1 MIFDPPDSDVAELFD
16 AAELIVFKSFRLSNF
31 TALSELPVHRIALWK
46 KLKSRDALAPI
57 KSFDDK
63 HALRVW
69 TSKLERAVEIQAM
82 VRETEDEIRGLMQ
95 RWFPEKKYGHEMHSW
110 RYTVTKDEPLHFD
123 VYAERVVS
131 SVIRLFV
138 NLDTEPRI
146 WDVGT
151 VALSKDSGVYDP
163 GYRARIDDSP
173 VQRVSF
179 DPGDVWLVDSR
190 RVSHAIIYGRRA
202 AMFSFETLQD
212 G

>member
-1 MIFDPPDSDVAELFD
+1 MIVDPPDSDVAGLFD
-16 AAELIVFKSFRLSNF
+16 AGELIVFKSVRLSHF
-31 TALSELPVHRIALWK
+31 KALSELPVHEVEVQK
-46 KLKSRDALAPI
+46 KLKSKNALPEI
-57 KSFDDK
+57 KDFHDR
-63 HALRVW
+63 HPLRVW
-69 TSKLERAVEIQAM
+69 TSSLGRALEIQAM
-82 VRETEDEIRGLMQ
+82 LRETEEEIRGLMQ
-95 RWFPEKKYGHEMHSW
+95 RWFPEKKYGPEMHSW
-110 RYTVTKDEPLHFD
+110 RYTLTKDEPLHFD

>member
-1 MIFDPPDSDVAELFD
+1 MIVDPPDSDVAGLFD
-16 AAELIVFKSFRLSNF
+16 AGELIVFKSVRLSHF
-31 TALSELPVHRIALWK
+31 TALSELPIHEVAIHK
-46 KLKSRDALAPI
+46 KLKSKNALPPI
-57 KSFDDK
+57 KSFDSG
-63 HALRVW
+63 HPLRVW
-69 TSKLERAVEIQAM
+69 ASTLERAVEIQSM
-82 VRETEDEIRGLMQ
+82 LRETEDEIRGLMQ
-95 RWFPEKKYGHEMHSW
+95 RWFPEKKYGPEMHSW

-131 SVIRLFV
+131 AVIRIFV

-146 WDVGT
+146 WDMGT

-173 VQRVSF
+173 VKRVSF
-179 DPGDVWLVDSR
+179 DPGDVWIVDSR